1 MRKAIQEANHVEGVQ
16 LIGQSQGL
24 VHDVASVAEI
34 IERVMAEARA
44 VSAGLVRTMS

>member
-1 MRKAIQEANHVEGVQ
+1 

-34 IERVMAEARA
+34 VDRVMAQARTVA
-44 VSAGLVRTMS
+44 ANVSGL